1 MLDVGVEPVGVSPAP
16 PDFCKLA
23 EAYGIEA
30 ERLTGVGGLAEA
42 LKRARAADKPR
53 VIEITVD

>member
-1 MLDVGVEPVGVSPAP
+1 VEPVGVSPAP

-23 EAYGIEA
+23 EAYGIAA
-30 ERLTGVGGLAEA
+30 ERLTGTADLAEA
-42 LKRARAADKPR
+42 LKRARAAGKPR